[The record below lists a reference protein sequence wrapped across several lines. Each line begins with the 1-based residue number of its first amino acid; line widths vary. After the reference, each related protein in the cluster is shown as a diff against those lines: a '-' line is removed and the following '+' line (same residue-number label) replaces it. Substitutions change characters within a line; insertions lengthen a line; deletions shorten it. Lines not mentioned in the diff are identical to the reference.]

1 VDFSAVTIQRL
12 KDKASPGQASWRDHF
27 RTWRVARMRGVT
39 IGKNTAFKR
48 GTEVRVCD
56 TGLLTIGEH
65 CVVHENCRF
74 LLTMPNPKVHLGRW
88 VFVGM
93 NTIIAG
99 KNSITIG
106 DYTIF
111 APNCYVVD
119 HEHGFSASDVILNQR
134 SVLKEVLIGRDC
146 YFGAG
151 TVVLGGV
158 TVGDGA
164 VVGAGSIVT
173 RDVPPYEI
181 WAGNP
186 ARFIKKRDT

>member
-1 VDFSAVTIQRL
+1 
-12 KDKASPGQASWRDHF
+12 
-27 RTWRVARMRGVT
+27 
-39 IGKNTAFKR
+39 
-48 GTEVRVCD
+48 
-56 TGLLTIGEH
+56 
-65 CVVHENCRF
+65 
-74 LLTMPNPKVHLGRW
+74 MPNPKVRIGRW

-93 NTIIAG
+93 NTIIAS
-99 KNSITIG
+99 KNSIEIG

-119 HEHGFSASDVILNQR
+119 HEHGFSGSDVILNQR
-134 SVLKEVLIGRDC
+134 SVLKEVRIGRDC

-151 TVVLGGV
+151 SVVLGGV

-164 VVGAGSIVT
+164 VLGAGSIVK

-186 ARFIKKRDT
+186 AEFIRKRE